1 LKAVAHILAVKDQL
15 AAAAAFSSYY
25 FTSFIDSVR
34 FHCSTAETYF
44 FGVAY
49 L

>member
-15 AAAAAFSSYY
+15 ATAAEFSSYY
-25 FTSFIDSVR
+25 FTSFIDFIG
-34 FHCSTAETYF
+34 FHCSTTEIYF